1 MWSPAL
7 FRAPSMGISSPS
19 EDRATEPGQK
29 KNRTSLP
36 MLAKR
41 FIVVAFAL
49 AVIGLPFALSGRQD
63 LFLDG
68 PLDLTVASTH

>member
-1 MWSPAL
+1 
-7 FRAPSMGISSPS
+7 
-19 EDRATEPGQK
+19 
-29 KNRTSLP
+29 